1 MFAVIVFSVATLL
14 AWGTIL
20 VVGLPVAIVVTPWIV
35 LAGAFVLP
43 GLTAAKLPFSAAWLL
58 AILLFADRHR
68 LGSMVR
74 GRDATTNA
82 FAAFLAV
89 LMLLILWSP
98 DRGQGVRMVVQGGVA
113 LGAVAVFRIGLDLV
127 PRGPLLRSA
136 VLAAAALAAPVIWFR
151 LDPSSELAFLTS
163 GLGRLLIEP
172 VSLDEV
178 LGGYWFQTSNSLDP
192 RKAGA
197 VFINANV
204 ASVFLSMHL
213 AAAVVVLKDRSPPV
227 WAQLATPVLVVGIL
241 ATGSRIGAI
250 VAVVLV
256 LGALF
261 YGGRRH
267 GPRTLALATAVAL
280 LAIPIVL
287 PTIRR
292 LDPAILAYDQRII
305 LWPLAVRRILEAPLL
320 GGGFG
325 DWDLWLSAQAQL
337 FGVHRLLP
345 PHNLI
350 LHLALWG
357 GGLCLFAF
365 GAFLYALVRGLVER
379 LRRAD
384 SERAYAFG
392 IALLLTAVLL
402 HAMFDNFFLFDW
414 HVGPAAG
421 GLMALMW
428 TRRREADVGAE
439 AVTAT

>member
-1 MFAVIVFSVATLL
+1 VFAVTVFGIATLL
-14 AWGTIL
+14 AWGAIL
-20 VVGLPVAIVVTPWIV
+20 VVGLPLAIVVTPWIV

-58 AILLFADRHR
+58 AILLFADHHR
-68 LGSMVR
+68 LGNMVR
-74 GRDATTNA
+74 GRDTTANA

-127 PRGPLLRSA
+127 PRGPLLRST

-151 LDPSSELAFLTS
+151 LDPASELAFLTS

-178 LGGYWFQTSNSLDP
+178 LRGYWFQMGNSLDD

-213 AAAVVVLKDRSPPV
+213 AAAVAVLRSRPAPV
-227 WAQLATPVLVVGIL
+227 WAQLVTPVLFVGIL

-250 VAVVLV
+250 VAVLLA
-256 LGALF
+256 LGAIF
-261 YGGRRH
+261 YGGGRH
-267 GPRTLALATAVAL
+267 GSRALALALVVAL
-280 LAIPIVL
+280 LAIPMVL
-287 PTIRR
+287 PTMRR
-292 LDPAILAYDQRII
+292 FDPAVLAYDQRII
-305 LWPLAVRRILEAPLL
+305 LWPLAVRRILDAPLL

-325 DWDLWLSAQAQL
+325 DWNLWLSAQAQL
-337 FGVHRLLP
+337 LGFQRSLP

-357 GGLCLFAF
+357 GALCLVAF
-365 GAFLYALVRGLVER
+365 GAFLYAFVRNLAEH
-379 LRRAD
+379 LRRTD
-384 SERAYAFG
+384 SERTYAFG
-392 IALLLTAVLL
+392 VGLLLVAVLL

-428 TRRREADVGAE
+428 TRRREGDAGAE